1 MEMGKKGQMAVLRK
15 SLFMAVVFFPQ
26 ICNIAYLYRTGQLNI
41 LFVLFEC
48 WL

>member
-1 MEMGKKGQMAVLRK
+1 MEMGKKGQMDV
-15 SLFMAVVFFPQ
+15 FMAVVFFPQ

-48 WL
+48 